1 MTTEL
6 TAVSERLTP
15 VGFIKFLDI
24 KNPFEPHNHE
34 DSLIEWRDGMTV
46 AAALSGRLDPDS
58 SIICLNGGVVSADSW
73 DSTIIP
79 EGSCL
84 ALSQLPEGGGSGKD
98 ILRLVLTVAIIATGQ
113 WYLGTTLTAGS
124 ASFYAA
130 SAALVV
136 GTTLLVNALVPPTL
150 ASNDDMSDS
159 PTYGIDGAKNTSRE
173 GVKVPVCYGAFR
185 MAGNIISMHV
195 RNTGDT
201 QYLYMLLNAGEGPV
215 AAITDIQVNDQ
226 PIANFQAV
234 ETDIRLGS
242 KTQEPIEW
250 FEANTAS
257 VSRGVTIGTGW
268 STYTGL
274 NVIDRFRLDFVSPTG
289 IWRVDDKGR
298 RKTVTVTLEAQYRK
312 VGTSD
317 WTTLVPGTEPAG
329 YSNNYVY
336 YGFNNY
342 NPSGDILGSN
352 PEIVSPAL
360 TPGDTVVDGVIYR
373 SGEPVGYLQRDG
385 QYGGSLSI
393 TLDKTSPY
401 RWSVYS
407 PTLSEGAYEV
417 RVRRTNA
424 ETETDK
430 QRDKVVWSDYTEI
443 VNDKVAYRNTALV
456 GLKIK
461 LTDQLSSLPNV
472 TYLNQGRVIK
482 YWTGT
487 GWKDGPSNNPAWV
500 VFDMLTNTRYG
511 AAIEANRIDIERWK
525 EWGDYCDSAGLT
537 FDGVLDASQSLWDA
551 MQYVF
556 RAGHARMLR
565 IGTKYAVA
573 IEQPTAPTMM
583 FAVGNIIKGSFNQS
597 WSGIENRANE
607 VEVNYFDK
615 EDNYKQ
621 HTIKVYDSTASP
633 NAKQTTANFTL
644 YGITDAQRA
653 TKEGIF
659 QLKLNKYVQSTC
671 SFEAPIEAIAC
682 TVGDTILVQHD
693 QPAWSYGGR
702 LESGSTTTSIKL
714 DRPVT
719 LVAGPTYK
727 LLVHFSALARLTGTV
742 SAVSGNVVTL
752 SGYAGQT
759 NIHRLIVAGVDYQ
772 VSGFHAGGVLLDTTP
787 SFSAGVSYTA
797 YETDAIETRDVTT
810 GAGTHS
816 IVTVSP
822 GFPVVPAE
830 FSNFMLGEN
839 AQVTKAW
846 RINAIDMGSSDMTRK
861 IDCFEYAPEVY
872 DWTGSYTQ
880 PDGSYS
886 LVVPH
891 VTNVALTELTVPT
904 GTAITTE
911 LQASWSPP
919 VDYADYD
926 GVDIY
931 RSVDAQ
937 PYEFLTTVRAP
948 LSSYTFSGE
957 AGQTIVLRVVTRT
970 RDGRFAPQSSA
981 PTTTRVISGDT
992 VAPAVPTAVTLEVG
1006 QIGLDIGFARPLD
1019 LDYIGAEVWRNT
1031 VNNSATASLVFT
1043 TDSTQSVFSDLGADN
1058 PALSYYYWV
1067 RSVDASNNKS
1077 AFVATIPA
1085 FASPTGILVTALLTN
1100 ESVSLSATNDGTV
1113 TSFATATGAFKVYEG
1128 SIDVTSLATFSEV
1141 AESNCS
1147 GTINSSGVY
1156 SVTSMSA
1163 TTASYTM
1170 QAVYKGVT
1178 IQKVFTLSKSIAGI
1192 VGSNGNNV
1200 AQVLAYKR
1208 TTVAPT
1214 DNPGAVTFEFASG
1227 TITTGTLANGWSK
1240 TIPSGTNPLYVI
1252 AASAVSTAATDTI
1265 AANEWGS
1272 PALLVQDGSPGINTA
1287 TVYLFQRTTTTTAPA
1302 LPSANVTYTFSSG
1315 AASGVNNGWSQTMP
1329 TTGGAYRWM
1338 TTATALGTSA
1348 TDTIASSEWAAA
1360 SLIAQDGA
1368 NGTNGT
1374 NGSNGSNGVNAIDA
1388 TLSKTAVTVFAYA
1401 DGSVPSFAGIDGQLT
1416 VYSGATDVT
1425 ASATLSATASGL
1437 TGTINTAANTPVSG
1451 QPKGYYRVTAM
1462 SGETGTLTFS
1472 VVYGGVTYTRVF
1484 SVSKVKT
1491 GYEIVSSLPSTN
1503 LFVGR
1508 MVFLTTDN
1516 KLYRYTGSA
1525 WTTAVPAVDISGT
1538 VSDAQIAGLAAAKI
1552 TGQLS
1557 NTQIA
1562 DLAATKITG
1571 QLSNAQIADL
1581 AATKISGTLSDAQL
1595 AAISAAKITGQLSD
1609 SQLQAI
1615 SAAKIAGQLTSSQ
1628 IASIEAAKIAGQ
1640 LSDSQIASVS
1650 LTKINGQVGGGNL
1663 LNNSN
1668 FKNITGTLNADGS
1681 NPVGWGLYNNGGIS
1695 TTTRVVSGGL
1705 FGTNYFRVTANS
1717 ATSNTLGMYTNAGSG
1732 MWTPGVTYLISFWAR
1747 AGSANIA
1754 GLYMEGLYSNM
1765 GFSSATNTANPQLA
1779 LNTWQRYVWRVQ
1791 PANNGSTPSGEL
1803 YISWSVGGG
1812 GYGTFPAGGVLEI
1825 CAPQVEQGEL
1835 VSAYAPRPDEILP
1848 GTITSTEISDGAIT
1862 TSKIVTGAV
1871 TANTIA
1877 ANAVSADKITAN
1889 AVSADKITANAITS
1903 DKISANAITSDK
1915 IAANSITSA
1924 KIEAGAITTGLLAAD
1939 AVTADKIAANAV
1951 TASEIS
1957 AGAVTAGKIAA
1968 NAVTASEIA
1977 AGAITAEKVSAGAIT
1992 TAALAADAVTAD
2004 KIAANAVTA
2013 SEISAGAITTGKI
2026 AAGAV
2031 TANEIAAN
2039 AVTAAKI
2046 DAGAVTT
2053 NKLAA
2058 NAVTANEIAANAIVA
2073 AKIAAGAVETAKLA
2087 AGAVTANEIAAGA
2100 VIAGKIAANAV
2111 TANEIAAN
2119 AVTANKVAAGA
2130 ITAGKIDVTSL
2141 SAISATIGTLRTAV
2155 SGARTEIKDNLI
2167 EVYDANRLRVRIG
2180 IW

>member
-6 TAVSERLTP
+6 TTVSERLTP
-15 VGFIKFLDI
+15 AGFIKLLDI
-24 KNPFEPHNHE
+24 KNPFEPHNHD
-34 DSLIEWRDGMTV
+34 DSLIEWRDGLTV
-46 AAALSGRLDPDS
+46 AEALSGRLDPYT
-58 SIICLNGGVVSADSW
+58 SIVCLNGGVVSADYW
-73 DSTIIP
+73 DSTVIP

-84 ALSQLPEGGGSGKD
+84 ALSQLPEGGDSGKD

-124 ASFYAA
+124 AAYYAA

-274 NVIDRFRLDFVSPTG
+274 NVIDRFRLDFVAPTG

-298 RKTVTVTLEAQYRK
+298 RKTVTVTLEAEYRK
-312 VGTSD
+312 IGTAQ
-317 WTTLVPGTEPAG
+317 WTTLAPGTEPVS

-336 YGFNNY
+336 YGYNNY
-342 NPSGDILGSN
+342 SSSGDIFNFN
-352 PEIVSPAL
+352 PEFSTTTL
-360 TPGDTVVDGVIYR
+360 TAGDSVVDGVIYR
-373 SGEPVGYLQRDG
+373 GGEAVGYLQRDG

-401 RWSVYS
+401 RWSIYS
-407 PTLSEGAYEV
+407 PTLSEGTYEV

-482 YWTGT
+482 YWTGS

-500 VFDMLTNTRYG
+500 VYDMLTSTRYG
-511 AAIEANRIDIERWK
+511 AGIEANRIDIDRWK

-551 MQYVF
+551 MQHVF

-573 IEQPTAPTMM
+573 IEQPTSPTMM

-621 HTIKVYDSTASP
+621 HTIKVYDSTVSP

-787 SFSAGVSYTA
+787 SFSAGASYTA

-992 VAPAVPTAVTLEVG
+992 VAPAVPTSVTLEVG
-1006 QIGLDIGFARPLD
+1006 QIGLDVGFTRPVD
-1019 LDYIGAEVWRNT
+1019 LDYIGTEVWRNT

-1077 AFVATIPA
+1077 AFVATTPA
-1085 FASPTGILVTALLTN
+1085 FGSPTGILVTGTLTN
-1100 ESVSLSATNDGTV
+1100 DSVSLTAATDGTV
-1113 TSFATATGAFKVYEG
+1113 SSFATATGSFKVYEG
-1128 SIDVTSLATFSEV
+1128 TVDVSALATFSEV
-1141 AESNCS
+1141 SESNCTGS
-1147 GTINSSGVY
+1147 ISASGVY
-1156 SVTSMSA
+1156 SVTAMSA
-1163 TTASYTM
+1163 NIASYTM
-1170 QAVYKGVT
+1170 RAVYKGVT
-1178 IQKVFTLSKSIAGI
+1178 IQKVFTLSKSIAG
-1192 VGSNGNNV
+1192 VSGS
-1200 AQVLAYKR
+1200 
-1208 TTVAPT
+1208 
-1214 DNPGAVTFEFASG
+1214 
-1227 TITTGTLANGWSK
+1227 
-1240 TIPSGTNPLYVI
+1240 
-1252 AASAVSTAATDTI
+1252 
-1265 AANEWGS
+1265 
-1272 PALLVQDGSPGINTA
+1272 
-1287 TVYLFQRTTTTTAPA
+1287 
-1302 LPSANVTYTFSSG
+1302 
-1315 AASGVNNGWSQTMP
+1315 
-1329 TTGGAYRWM
+1329 
-1338 TTATALGTSA
+1338 
-1348 TDTIASSEWAAA
+1348 
-1360 SLIAQDGA
+1360 
-1368 NGTNGT
+1368 NGT

-1516 KLYRYTGSA
+1516 KLYRYTGSV

-1668 FKNITGTLNADGS
+1668 FKNITGSLNADGS

-1717 ATSNTLGMYTNAGSG
+1717 ATSNSLGMYTNAGSG

-1765 GFSSATNTANPQLA
+1765 GFSSATNTANPPLA

-1791 PANNGSTPSGEL
+1791 PNNNGSTPSGEL
-1803 YISWSVGGG
+1803 YISWSIGGG

-1889 AVSADKITANAITS
+1889 AITSDKISANAITS